1 MERRCSKGFA
11 WDTGTSTV
19 ALTHPPTSPPSPQTI
34 VEHQA
39 AAMTLPSFTNSSFSP
54 SSSTLPPNNDEFASV
69 AGLSLSFA
77 IGVTGLLNWTVRS
90 FAQMEA
96 GMNSTERIL
105 HYTNNI
111 PSEKKGGRF
120 DANFKKLKDGK
131 VVGTFD
137 EAMSDWPKTGTLV
150 VKNLRMRY
158 RATTELV
165 LKGVTFTIQSG
176 QRVGVVGR
184 TGAGK
189 SSLMLCLLRLVE
201 PEMNRKGDEPGSE
214 EEGPIV
220 WDGVDTSTLSLEM
233 LRSHIGIIPQTP
245 TLFSGTI
252 RSNLDPF
259 EQSTDEELWAALEK
273 CELTDAIKNMSDG
286 LDSEVA
292 EYGENMSQGQ
302 RQLLCLG
309 RALLRNCKL
318 LLLDEAT
325 SSIDRATDALVQRTI
340 RTSFQGVTILTIA
353 HRVETIIDNDLIMV
367 MEDGRVAEMDSPKA
381 LLTNESTLFSG
392 IVKEMGEDVHGSF
405 LELLN
410 GGGASTE

>member
-1 MERRCSKGFA
+1 MLLLLV
-11 WDTGTSTV
+11 T
-19 ALTHPPTSPPSPQTI
+19 ALTLFPSSLLPPPLPPLLPTQTI

-54 SSSTLPPNNDEFASV
+54 SSNTLPPNNDEFASV